1 MKRISIATVIFT
13 IIMLSYM
20 ISCSPAPGSGFA
32 QTPQTST
39 GTDGLIYVGFVQVGA
54 ESDWRIANT
63 KSMKE
68 TFTESKGYKFE
79 MVDAQQNTQKQITAL
94 RDFILKDVDYIV
106 LAPNTEAGWD
116 TVLGEAKEAGIPVII
131 VDRMIKTNDDTLFT
145 AWVGSDFKQEGY
157 NAVTALE
164 RILEKR
170 GMADQEINIVTL
182 QGNLGS
188 TAQIGRTEGFAEKM
202 PEHPGWKML
211 DRQSGDF
218 TQERGQEVMD
228 YFLKTYP
235 DIDVVITENDNMAFG
250 AINAI
255 EAAGKTCGPN
265 GDIIIVSFDGVRAAF
280 EAMIAGKIDACVE
293 CNPLHGP
300 RVENIIQAL
309 ERGEKVEKFVFV
321 KESVFYAEDAA
332 SLIDSRD
339 Y

>member
-1 MKRISIATVIFT
+1 MKKINIITTIFIILIISCMF
-13 IIMLSYM
+13 
-20 ISCSPAPGSGFA
+20 SCSPAPGYA
-32 QTPQTST
+32 QPSLTSAE
-39 GTDGLIYVGFVQVGA
+39 TDDLIYVGFVQVGA

-68 TFTESKGYKFE
+68 TFTEVKGYKFE
-79 MVDAQQNTQKQITAL
+79 MFDAQQNTQKQITAL
-94 RDFILKDVDYIV
+94 RDFILKDVDYLV

-131 VDRMIKTNDDTLFT
+131 VDRMIKTNDDSLFT
-145 AWVGSDFKQEGY
+145 AWVGSDFKQQGY
-157 NAVTALE
+157 DAVTVLE

-170 GMADQEINIVTL
+170 GIADQEVNIVTL

-188 TAQIGRTEGFAEKM
+188 TAQIGRTEGFAEKLS
-202 PEHPGWKML
+202 EHPNWNML

-228 YFLKTYP
+228 LFLKTYP
-235 DIDVVITENDNMAFG
+235 DIDVVISENDNMAFG

-265 GDIIIVSFDGVRAAF
+265 GDIIIISFDGVRAAF
-280 EAMIAGKIDACVE
+280 EAMIEGKIDACVE

-300 RVENIIQAL
+300 RVESIIQAL